1 MNNLNKIVIA
11 VALASGATATAVHA
25 QTTLYN
31 PSWYIAPSIN
41 VLDPDKRFGV
51 DKSAVGGGLR
61 FGKPISESWDLQM
74 GGTYAKTDNN
84 NATYRQATLGVDALY
99 MFSRKSFRPFLLA
112 GTGYERDRATTQLL
126 GTRTRTSPYLTAG
139 AGFQAALGDQ
149 WSMQADYRRVFGYL
163 SGFNFGFDRAK
174 TNYVTVGLIYA
185 FDKPSAPI
193 IRTAQTPEPVRE
205 VAPPPAPM
213 PAPVP
218 APTPPPPVRTERTTV
233 SATEL
238 FTFDSAKLRL
248 PQPKLDE
255 VISVLNTNT
264 NVNNVTITGYTDRL
278 GSDKYNQKLSERRA
292 VSVKNYMISKGI
304 DASRL
309 KAEGR
314 GEANPIVTCTEKNRV
329 ALIKCLE
336 PNRRVEIEQITI
348 ERRVQ

>member
-11 VALASGATATAVHA
+11 VALVSGTAATAVHA

-31 PSWYIAPSIN
+31 PSWYIAPSLN

-74 GGTYAKTDNN
+74 GGTYAKTDSN
-84 NATYRQATLGVDALY
+84 NANYRQATLGVDALY
-99 MFSRKSFRPFLLA
+99 MFSRQSFRPFLLV
-112 GTGYERDRATTQLL
+112 GTGYERDRATTLNL
-126 GTRTRTSPYLTAG
+126 GTRTRTSPYLNAG
-139 AGFQAALGDQ
+139 AGFQVALGDQ

-174 TNYVTVGLIYA
+174 TNYVTVGLTYA

-193 IRTAQTPEPVRE
+193 IRTAQAPEPVRE
-205 VAPPPAPM
+205 VAPPPAPR
-213 PAPVP
+213 PTP
-218 APTPPPPVRTERTTV
+218 APTPAPPVRMERITL

-238 FTFDSAKLRL
+238 FTFDSAQLRL

-255 VISVLNTNT
+255 VISVLKTNT
-264 NVNNVTITGYTDRL
+264 GVNNVVISGYADRL

-292 VSVKNYMISKGI
+292 ASVKNYMTGKGI
-304 DASRL
+304 DANRL

-314 GEANPIVTCTEKNRV
+314 GEANPVVTCTEKNRA

>member
-1 MNNLNKIVIA
+1 MNNLYKTAIA
-11 VALASGATATAVHA
+11 VALVCGSAATAAHA

-41 VLDPDKRFGV
+41 VLVPDKRFGV
-51 DKSAVGGGLR
+51 DKDGVGGGLR

-74 GGTYAKTDNN
+74 GGTYTKTDND
-84 NATYRQATLGVDALY
+84 TRIYRQATLGVDALY

-112 GTGYERDRATTQLL
+112 GTGYERDRAIAPII
-126 GTRTRTSPYLTAG
+126 GTRTRSSPYLTAG
-139 AGFQAALGDQ
+139 AGFQVALGDQ
-149 WSMQADYRRVFGYL
+149 WSMQADYRRMFGYL

-174 TNYVTVGLIYA
+174 TDYVTVGLIYA

-193 IRTAQTPEPVRE
+193 IRTAQAPEPVRE
-205 VAPPPAPM
+205 VAPPPVPT
-213 PAPVP
+213 PAPV
-218 APTPPPPVRTERTTV
+218 PTPPPPVRMERITL

-238 FTFDSAKLRL
+238 FRFDSAQLRL

-255 VISVLNTNT
+255 IISVLSTNT
-264 NVNNVTITGYTDRL
+264 NVNNVNITGYADRL

-292 VSVKNYMISKGI
+292 VSVKNYMTSKGI
-304 DASRL
+304 DANRL

-314 GEANPIVTCTEKNRV
+314 GEANPVVMCNEKNRA